1 MSPEDLPPS
10 PGEPGASGPTDGF
23 GGPGFNLP
31 TNSELFWVLWRRS
44 VEPSATGSGRS
55 SSEPFRLAPESRGRP
70 SNHANRPAATN
81 GPAPATCCTSTP
93 SGLFASAVPATPSPV
108 TATAPAPSCA
118 CGLASNGVHSIVDD
132 HSRYAYS
139 ELHRDERAPTV
150 TGFLERGLAAF
161 AAHGIEV
168 KRLMSDNAWTYT
180 HNRALAAFLAPP
192 PPGQRQGRAVS
203 ANPQARVG
211 ARAAQPHSSL
221 GGQTPISRVH
231 NLRGRTPRQRL

>member
-1 MSPEDLPPS
+1 
-10 PGEPGASGPTDGF
+10 
-23 GGPGFNLP
+23 
-31 TNSELFWVLWRRS
+31 VLWRRS

-139 ELHRDERAPTV
+139 ELHRDVRAPTV

-161 AAHGIEV
+161 AAS
-168 KRLMSDNAWTYT
+168 R
-180 HNRALAAFLAPP
+180 NR
-192 PPGQRQGRAVS
+192 
-203 ANPQARVG
+203 
-211 ARAAQPHSSL
+211 
-221 GGQTPISRVH
+221 GQTADE
-231 NLRGRTPRQRL
+231 RQRLDVHPQPSTRRVPRPAAPRSTARSSGISKPSSASGRSGSATTQLARRPDTHQPRPQRPEARHLDRRSAPGQDLVDRDRVARLEENLELRERADV